1 MTDFTVRTTS
11 QLPGLLNAFRKT
23 AGLTQRDV
31 AQRLGVTQHTV
42 SAMERNAEA
51 VSAERL
57 MKLLAILG
65 VDLILRVR
73 PEPPPESPAG
83 PDSPDRA
90 DW

>member
-1 MTDFTVRTTS
+1 
-11 QLPGLLNAFRKT
+11 
-23 AGLTQRDV
+23 
-31 AQRLGVTQHTV
+31 
-42 SAMERNAEA
+42 MERNAEA